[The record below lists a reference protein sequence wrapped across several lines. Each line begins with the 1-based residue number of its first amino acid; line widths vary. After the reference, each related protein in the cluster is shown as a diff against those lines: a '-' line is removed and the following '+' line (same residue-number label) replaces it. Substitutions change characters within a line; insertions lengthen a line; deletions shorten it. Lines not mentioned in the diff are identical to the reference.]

1 MRHYLTGDLHTQV
14 VEAHTSVGA
23 VGQSEG
29 SGDHTMGVGSM
40 VQVGVHTSSIN
51 KGLGLSITLANH
63 MSVSKESGV
72 SSVTSVS
79 RQSSIGRV
87 WESSIVV
94 VVIES
99 ISSINKRGGV
109 SCIIQKG
116 ISIGLRLS
124 ISITLANHM
133 SVSSESS
140 VSSVSRQS
148 SIGRVG
154 ESSIV
159 VVVIESI
166 SSINKRGGVSC
177 IIQKGISIS
186 LRLSI
191 SITLAN

>member
-1 MRHYLTGDLHTQV
+1 MRQYLTCDSRTQV

-29 SGDHTMGVGSM
+29 SGDHTM
-40 VQVGVHTSSIN
+40 
-51 KGLGLSITLANH
+51 
-63 MSVSKESGV
+63 
-72 SSVTSVS
+72 
-79 RQSSIGRV
+79 R
-87 WESSIVV
+87 ESSIVQMGV
-94 VVIES
+94 VT
-99 ISSINKRGGV
+99 SSM
-109 SCIIQKG
+109 IQKG
-116 ISIGLRLS
+116 IS
-124 ISITLANHM
+124 ISITLANQM
-133 SVSSESS
+133 SVSSEYSVSSESS

-177 IIQKGISIS
+177 IVQKGISIS

-191 SITLAN
+191 SITLANQMSVSSVFSVSSVSSVSREGSVQSISPVGESSIV

>member
-1 MRHYLTGDLHTQV
+1 MVQVGV

-29 SGDHTMGVGSM
+29 SGDHPMGVGSM
-40 VQVGVHTSSIN
+40 VQVGVDTSSIN
-51 KGLGLSITLANH
+51 KGFCISISITLANH
-63 MSVSKESGV
+63 MSVSSESSV
-72 SSVTSVS
+72 SSVT
-79 RQSSIGRV
+79 RQSSIGGV
-87 WESSIVV
+87 GESSIVV
-94 VVIES
+94 VVVES

-133 SVSSESS
+133 SVSSEPS

-148 SIGRVG
+148 SIGRVW

-166 SSINKRGGVSC
+166 SSINKRGGISC

-186 LRLSI
+186 ISLGLSI
-191 SITLAN
+191 SIS

>member
-51 KGLGLSITLANH
+51 KGL
-63 MSVSKESGV
+63 
-72 SSVTSVS
+72 
-79 RQSSIGRV
+79 
-87 WESSIVV
+87 
-94 VVIES
+94 
-99 ISSINKRGGV
+99 
-109 SCIIQKG
+109 CI
-116 ISIGLRLS
+116 S

-133 SVSSESS
+133 SVSSVTSESS

-148 SIGRVG
+148 SIGGVG

-159 VVVIESI
+159 VVVIE
-166 SSINKRGGVSC
+166 
-177 IIQKGISIS
+177 
-186 LRLSI
+186 
-191 SITLAN
+191 

>member
-51 KGLGLSITLANH
+51 KGL
-63 MSVSKESGV
+63 
-72 SSVTSVS
+72 
-79 RQSSIGRV
+79 
-87 WESSIVV
+87 
-94 VVIES
+94 
-99 ISSINKRGGV
+99 
-109 SCIIQKG
+109 CI
-116 ISIGLRLS
+116 S

-140 VSSVSRQS
+140 VSRQS
-148 SIGRVG
+148 SIGGVG

-166 SSINKRGGVSC
+166 SSIDKGRGV
-177 IIQKGISIS
+177 
-186 LRLSI
+186 
-191 SITLAN
+191 

>member
-51 KGLGLSITLANH
+51 KRLSISITLANH
-63 MSVSKESGV
+63 MSVSSV
-72 SSVTSVS
+72 SSVS
-79 RQSSIGRV
+79 RQSSIGGV
-87 WESSIVV
+87 GESSIVV

-166 SSINKRGGVSC
+166 SSINKRG
-177 IIQKGISIS
+177 
-186 LRLSI
+186 
-191 SITLAN
+191 

>member
-40 VQVGVHTSSIN
+40 VQVGVDTSSIN
-51 KGLGLSITLANH
+51 KGLGISISFTLANQ
-63 MSVSKESGV
+63 MSV
-72 SSVTSVS
+72 
-79 RQSSIGRV
+79 
-87 WESSIVV
+87 
-94 VVIES
+94 
-99 ISSINKRGGV
+99 
-109 SCIIQKG
+109 
-116 ISIGLRLS
+116 
-124 ISITLANHM
+124 
-133 SVSSESS
+133 SS

-148 SIGRVG
+148 SIGSVG

-191 SITLAN
+191 SISHSHQ

>member
-1 MRHYLTGDLHTQV
+1 MVQVGV

-40 VQVGVHTSSIN
+40 VQVGVDTSSIN
-51 KGLGLSITLANH
+51 KGFCISISITLANH
-63 MSVSKESGV
+63 MSVSSESSV
-72 SSVTSVS
+72 SSVTSVTSESSVSSVS
-79 RQSSIGRV
+79 RQSSIGGV
-87 WESSIVV
+87 GESSIVV
-94 VVIES
+94 VVVES

-140 VSSVSRQS
+140 VSSEPSVSSVSRQS
-148 SIGRVG
+148 SIGRVW

-166 SSINKRGGVSC
+166 SSITRGEV
-177 IIQKGISIS
+177 
-186 LRLSI
+186 
-191 SITLAN
+191 

>member
-1 MRHYLTGDLHTQV
+1 MRHYLTGDLHTQE

-51 KGLGLSITLANH
+51 KGLGISITLANH

-72 SSVTSVS
+72 SSVT

-99 ISSINKRGGV
+99 ISSINKRG
-109 SCIIQKG
+109 
-116 ISIGLRLS
+116 
-124 ISITLANHM
+124 
-133 SVSSESS
+133 
-140 VSSVSRQS
+140 
-148 SIGRVG
+148 
-154 ESSIV
+154 
-159 VVVIESI
+159 
-166 SSINKRGGVSC
+166 
-177 IIQKGISIS
+177 
-186 LRLSI
+186 
-191 SITLAN
+191 

>member
-40 VQVGVHTSSIN
+40 VQVGVDTSSIN
-51 KGLGLSITLANH
+51 KGI
-63 MSVSKESGV
+63 
-72 SSVTSVS
+72 
-79 RQSSIGRV
+79 
-87 WESSIVV
+87 
-94 VVIES
+94 
-99 ISSINKRGGV
+99 
-109 SCIIQKG
+109 
-116 ISIGLRLS
+116 S

-140 VSSVSRQS
+140 VSSVTSVSSESSVSSVSRQS
-148 SIGRVG
+148 SIGGVG

-186 LRLSI
+186 LGLSI
-191 SITLAN
+191 SISHSHQGRYNNKEFHDVFSTALINA

>member
-40 VQVGVHTSSIN
+40 VQVGVDTSSIN
-51 KGLGLSITLANH
+51 KG
-63 MSVSKESGV
+63 
-72 SSVTSVS
+72 
-79 RQSSIGRV
+79 
-87 WESSIVV
+87 
-94 VVIES
+94 
-99 ISSINKRGGV
+99 
-109 SCIIQKG
+109 
-116 ISIGLRLS
+116 LS

-166 SSINKRGGVSC
+166 SSIN
-177 IIQKGISIS
+177 
-186 LRLSI
+186 
-191 SITLAN
+191 